1 MRELAVIPVPMEKWY
16 DIGIALGI
24 SEQLLNDIKKSKLNE
39 SKKKLE
45 MYKTFLNSPE
55 ATWKKV
61 ILAIQKCGEHKA
73 AEETCEAYNL
83 PQTLLQPK
91 LDPKR
96 VVTAPLQLTG
106 VRAQSDTAFKSCSA
120 RVESDVVGGGESVLR
135 HDSPS
140 SSPLAEQSSITKSFV
155 DDVSVNEPSLSLSE
169 TVVLGSRQTKLIKTL
184 STDHG
189 EKMTSGNAPTP
200 QPSSPLPAAI
210 AGSPNSESLEF
221 HSFSDNDSGPL
232 SLSELPQ
239 YKKLAP
245 ASVSVASDASPGG
258 LTRKPDS
265 VDSGNSS
272 VTSSLTKASLLN
284 IIQKGAHS
292 SLSQIGLADSGY
304 QPSGT
309 TLTAAS
315 LQTRESDSN
324 THDDVNVTSIGDDQL
339 DYQSFSEQVRVDSG
353 DTIKIVSLNSKVG
366 M

>member
-1 MRELAVIPVPMEKWY
+1 MRELAVIPVPTEKWY
-16 DIGIALGI
+16 DIGNALGI

-83 PQTLLQPK
+83 PLTLLQPK

-106 VRAQSDTAFKSCSA
+106 VRAQSDSAVKSCSA
-120 RVESDVVGGGESVLR
+120 RVESDVVGGEGSVLR
-135 HDSPS
+135 HNSSS
-140 SSPLAEQSSITKSFV
+140 SSPLAEQGCITKSFV

-169 TVVLGSRQTKLIKTL
+169 TVVLGSRHSKLIQTVSL
-184 STDHG
+184 DHG

-200 QPSSPLPAAI
+200 QPSSPLPAI

-239 YKKLAP
+239 YKKPAP
-245 ASVSVASDASPGG
+245 ASVSVASDASSGG
-258 LTRKPDS
+258 LLRKPDS
-265 VDSGNSS
+265 IDSGNSS
-272 VTSSLTKASLLN
+272 ATSSLTKASLFN
-284 IIQKGAHS
+284 IVQKGADS
-292 SLSQIGLADSGY
+292 SPSQLGLAGSGD
-304 QPSGT
+304 QPSET

-315 LQTRESDSN
+315 LQTRESDSS
-324 THDDVNVTSIGDDQL
+324 TRDDVNVTSKGDDRL
-339 DYQSFSEQVRVDSG
+339 DYKSFSEQVRVHSG
-353 DTIKIVSLNSKVG
+353 DTTKIVSLTSKVG